1 MADILKVTSPV
12 IGKNIVQQNK
22 NVTDPSIP
30 FDLQEIS
37 HIARNPNSSALL
49 SQHNIYGK
57 VLHSR
62 IKYLLHLTV

>member
-49 SQHNIYGK
+49 PSITSSSGMRAPPH
-57 VLHSR
+57 
-62 IKYLLHLTV
+62 